1 MLGNRASTRKS
12 VNFVTST
19 MSTQHSKNAVTHEE
33 DSLKNGK
40 RCNQENSLRF
50 KIPMSRVVSSAQSLC
65 LEARCIKQSQLV
77 QRSCKI
83 NEFCKDILHKDTKSS
98 HDDTVSLPERVV
110 TQTM

>member
-1 MLGNRASTRKS
+1 MLSNRASTRKS
-12 VNFVTST
+12 VNFVNST
-19 MSTQHSKNAVTHEE
+19 TSTQHAKNAVTHEE
-33 DSLKNGK
+33 DSFKNGK

-98 HDDTVSLPERVV
+98 HDGTVSLPELVV